1 MVVTKMTPRKGPVRR
16 FLEMFL
22 GFTLTPRFILGLAT
36 GAVAVWLFTPPPVV
50 CPPVVVQAPPKP
62 PAPVFEGETV
72 LVAPEDPEIQY
83 GPPRK
88 RVSTKKL
95 LVRFDTHGRCVQV
108 KDQIHRIFIPDGC
121 IVYGN
126 TVRNRKRFDHQYARV
141 GADEVRWK
149 AEESAS
155 RF

>member
-1 MVVTKMTPRKGPVRR
+1 MLVKTKPKKGPVRR

-22 GFTLTPRFILGLAT
+22 SFTLTPRFILGFAV
-36 GAVAVWLFTPPPVV
+36 GAVVVWGFTPPPAV
-50 CPPVVVQAPPKP
+50 CPPLVVQAAPKP
-62 PAPVFEGETV
+62 PEPVFEGETV
-72 LVAPEDPEIQY
+72 LVAPEGAEIQY
-83 GPPRK
+83 GPRRK
-88 RVSTKKL
+88 PAPAKKH

-108 KDQIHRIFIPDGC
+108 KDQTQGIFIPDGC
-121 IVYGN
+121 IVYGD
-126 TVRNRKRFDHQYARV
+126 TVLNRKRFDRQYARV